1 MIPFRDFFHDWL
13 YGQNG
18 YYTQYQPIGKEGDF
32 YTSVTASRYFG
43 GSIAWYL
50 NRRIQEGL
58 LPPDTNVIE
67 FGAHHGYLMTDIIQF
82 LQILAPDLVDSLSFR
97 VVEPFEPLQRM
108 QEEHFESHLGPD
120 HPIVQVDDVSLAQG
134 EWAFVVANEI
144 FDAFACDLIQDGRQ
158 AYIQDWTICWGKP
171 EEEVAEMS
179 QELGIRTGEIA
190 WGYEQFAGR
199 LARSFENVDFLT
211 FDYGHLEPR
220 QDLSVRIFKEHD
232 VFSPLETD
240 LSCYF
245 QKTDIT
251 YDVTFSH
258 LMEAFRKAGF
268 ARQFYTSQMEAMK
281 ELGLFQLVEMMQNR
295 LSHSEYIQEVGKIKT
310 LFHPSFLG
318 ERFKVLSMTSGRL
331 SKGMAQA

>member
-18 YYTQYQPIGKEGDF
+18 YYAQYRPIGKKGDF

-58 LPPDTNVIE
+58 LPRDTCIVE

-82 LQILAPDLVDSLSFR
+82 LQILAPDIIDSLSFR

-108 QEEHFESHLGPD
+108 QKEYFESQLGPD

-158 AYIQDWTICWGKP
+158 AYIQDWTICWDKP
-171 EEEVAEMS
+171 EDKVAEMS
-179 QELGIRTGEIA
+179 QELGIRTGEIG
-190 WGYEQFAGR
+190 WGYEQFAAH
-199 LARSFENVDFLT
+199 LAQSFAQAEFMT
-211 FDYGHLEPR
+211 FDYGTLRPR
-220 QDLSVRIFKEHD
+220 QDLSLRIYHEHD
-232 VFSPLETD
+232 VLSPFETD
-240 LSCYF
+240 LSLFY
-245 QKTDIT
+245 QASDIT
-251 YDVTFSH
+251 YDVNFSH
-258 LMEAFRKAGF
+258 LIGAFGQAGF
-268 ARQFYTSQMEAMK
+268 EQRMFASQMTALQ
-281 ELGLFQLVEMMQNR
+281 ELGLFQLMEVMHER
-295 LSHSEYIQEVGKIKT
+295 LTHSEYLQETGKVKT
-310 LFHPSFLG
+310 LLHPSFLG
-318 ERFKVLSMTSGRL
+318 QRFQVLDMTLGI
-331 SKGMAQA
+331 